1 MFEKEIEDQRE
12 LVLTLMTELS
22 FFDILLAEASSFG
35 ELEGEDD
42 SSTQAYINSINER
55 KEKAEEIYFES
66 LAELWLLESNNF
78 VLEEDEA

>member
-12 LVLTLMTELS
+12 LVLTLMAELS
-22 FFDILLAEASSFG
+22 FFDILLAEAASFG

-55 KEKAEEIYFES
+55 KDKAEDIFFES